1 MATADL
7 GTSPAIRHS
16 ATSAPSDPAPF
27 ERPDEHVP
35 RALDH
40 MRVHRRS
47 TPARTL
53 VGASS
58 LLLLATG
65 MAGAQ
70 TAESGAPGISVSAI
84 GEVKSAPDRAEILF
98 SVETRA
104 ATAEAASQQNATRQ
118 TAVIAALRAA
128 GLAADE
134 VGTVSY
140 TLQPEMTYDEA
151 TRASRVVGYVARN
164 SVRAEVRDIA
174 RTGRVIDAAIRAG
187 ANEVSSLQFSTSRRE
202 ALRLDAIRLAVQR
215 ACREAT
221 ALAAAAGATLGPMV
235 QASTADS
242 PNYPS
247 PPPMPMMRVQAEAA
261 TTPITPQDI
270 ATTVSVYTRWS
281 FVPAGIAAGTEAPTC
296 R

>member
-1 MATADL
+1 MRMHR
-7 GTSPAIRHS
+7 PFHS
-16 ATSAPSDPAPF
+16 A
-27 ERPDEHVP
+27 
-35 RALDH
+35 RALI
-40 MRVHRRS
+40 
-47 TPARTL
+47 
-53 VGASS
+53 GGSS
-58 LLLLATG
+58 LLLLAAG
-65 MAGAQ
+65 VAGAQ
-70 TAESGAPGISVSAI
+70 TAERMAPGISVNAI

-134 VGTVSY
+134 VGTVAY

-281 FVPAGIAAGTEAPTC
+281 FVPAGIAAGSEAPTC